1 MRVELDPVIK
11 VVRVIE
17 SCKTF
22 GQLNLAL
29 DWANKVKGVH
39 TETICFFY
47 KKQTQQIYESLSF
60 RAKIL
65 SPHQPNPEAEIIS
78 CGV

>member
-1 MRVELDPVIK
+1 VITELDPVVKAI
-11 VVRVIE
+11 RVIE

-29 DWANKVKGVH
+29 DWASKVKGVH
-39 TETICFFY
+39 PETVFFFY
-47 KKQTQQIYESLSF
+47 KKRSKQLYESLSF

-65 SPHQPNPEAEIIS
+65 SVYQPNPKAEIIFP
-78 CGV
+78 